1 MVIRRDSCN
10 VYDKETR
17 DKALALILVKVYFI
31 LKQFLY
37 FWGLWNILKLGVPS
51 ITTAIFYASTKMI
64 HSYLMYLSNDNW
76 CQYWLDRVAV
86 SVYHTLVKN
95 VKWVNII
102 IRKVYSAFYVHV
114 IFKKL

>member
-31 LKQFLY
+31 LEQFLY
-37 FWGLWNILKLGVPS
+37 FWGLWNISKQGVPS

-64 HSYLMYLSNDNW
+64 HSYLSNDNW
-76 CQYWLDRVAV
+76 CQHWLDRVAV
-86 SVYHTLVKN
+86 SV
-95 VKWVNII
+95 
-102 IRKVYSAFYVHV
+102 
-114 IFKKL
+114 